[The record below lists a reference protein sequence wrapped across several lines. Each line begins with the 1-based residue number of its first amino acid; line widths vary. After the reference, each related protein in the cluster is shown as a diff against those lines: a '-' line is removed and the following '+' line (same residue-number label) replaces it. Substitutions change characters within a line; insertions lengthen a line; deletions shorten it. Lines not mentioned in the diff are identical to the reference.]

1 MMFKP
6 LGVFVQESDYVKSLF
21 TKLNLVSEQRINWN
35 GRRLKV
41 SDMVHLS
48 LEYLQ

>member
-6 LGVFVQESDYVKSLF
+6 LRVFVRESDYVKSLF

-35 GRRLKV
+35 GRRLEV
-41 SDMVHLS
+41 SDLVHLS